1 MTAATSAPSGAPIV
15 DGTWAALSSASY
27 VTYRRHLLDAYL
39 AWATPLMRGRVVD
52 LGGKRVRKR
61 GAFRPPSEGVT
72 SWVYVNLD
80 PITSPHVFGSVTD
93 VPLRSALADCV
104 MCTEVLEHLAEPAR
118 CVREAHRLLK
128 PGGLLIGSVPF
139 MYPVHGDPHDFQ
151 RFTPDGL
158 TRLLAPFATV
168 DVRPM
173 GGCFGSLGLFV
184 EIGVQELS
192 GRGIWNRV
200 VSRMSRLLARALTWI
215 DLRSA
220 RSAAGP
226 LLPAFANG
234 FFFIAR
240 KA

>member
-1 MTAATSAPSGAPIV
+1 
-15 DGTWAALSSASY
+15 
-27 VTYRRHLLDAYL
+27 
-39 AWATPLMRGRVVD
+39 MRGLVVD
-52 LGGKRVRKR
+52 LGGKRLRKR
-61 GAFRPPSEGVT
+61 GAFRPPSDGVT
-72 SWVYVNLD
+72 NWVYVNLD
-80 PITSPHVFGSVTD
+80 SNSAPSVFGSVTD
-93 VPLRSALADCV
+93 APLRSLVADCV
-104 MCTEVLEHLAEPAR
+104 MCTEVLEHLAEPDR

-158 TRLLAPFATV
+158 ARLLGPFTAI

-173 GGCFGSLGLFV
+173 GGYFGSLGLFI

-192 GRGIWNRV
+192 GRKVWRRV
-200 VSRMSRLLARALTWI
+200 LSRLLRLLARALTWT
-215 DLRSA
+215 DLRRA

-226 LLPAFANG
+226 FLPAFANG